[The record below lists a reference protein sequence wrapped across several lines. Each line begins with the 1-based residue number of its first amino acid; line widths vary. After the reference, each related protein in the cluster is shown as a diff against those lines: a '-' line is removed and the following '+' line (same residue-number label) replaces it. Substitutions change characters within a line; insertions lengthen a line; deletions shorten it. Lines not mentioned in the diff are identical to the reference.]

1 MTLGGLP
8 SNGVV
13 TVGATTGL
21 DVGGCEEEER
31 EDVVDDSSIGEHPN
45 FIVDDDDDV
54 SSTFFSPC
62 EEEEDDAAAAAVDA
76 IRSFR
81 SLSTSATT
89 PGGIRLIISSRYSAL
104 ALARFSTSLSFS

>member
-1 MTLGGLP
+1 MTLGELP

-13 TVGATTGL
+13 TVGATTCL
-21 DVGGCEEEER
+21 DVGGWEEEER

-54 SSTFFSPC
+54 SSTFFSPW
-62 EEEEDDAAAAAVDA
+62 EEDDDDDAAAAVDA
-76 IRSFR
+76 IRPFR
-81 SLSTSATT
+81 SLNTSATT

>member
-1 MTLGGLP
+1 MTLGELP

-45 FIVDDDDDV
+45 FIVDDDDF

-62 EEEEDDAAAAAVDA
+62 EEEDDDAAAAAVDA